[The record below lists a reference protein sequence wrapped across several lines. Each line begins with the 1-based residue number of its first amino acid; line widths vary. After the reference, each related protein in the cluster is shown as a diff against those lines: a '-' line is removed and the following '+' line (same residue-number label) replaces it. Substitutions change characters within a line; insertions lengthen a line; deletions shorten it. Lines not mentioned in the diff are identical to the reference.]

1 MIDIILD
8 LSQMIILDDK
18 ASKIVEESKT
28 MLADIVGRYLPL
40 KNDIEVIDS
49 SASHV

>member
-1 MIDIILD
+1 
-8 LSQMIILDDK
+8 MIILDDK

-28 MLADIVGRYLPL
+28 MLTDIVGRYLPL